1 MDPIAKEKMG
11 NATSIFNLMRNLG
24 GSMGIAASTTLLAR
38 HGQAYTSM
46 LAARVTPYDPATQSM
61 LESMR
66 RAFMARGADF
76 VTATQRAHAALF
88 GLVGR
93 QATML
98 AFVSVFRLLALI
110 FLLMLPLVLI
120 MRSPRS
126 RDPATPA
133 H

>member
-1 MDPIAKEKMG
+1 MDAIAREKMG

-38 HGQAYTSM
+38 HGQAYTNM
-46 LAARVTPYDPATQSM
+46 LVARVTPYDPAAQST
-61 LESMR
+61 LEALK
-66 RAFMARGADF
+66 RAFMARGADV
-76 VTATQRAHAALF
+76 VTATQRAHAAMF
-88 GLVGR
+88 GMVGR

-126 RDPATPA
+126 HGPAAPA

>member
-1 MDPIAKEKMG
+1 
-11 NATSIFNLMRNLG
+11 
-24 GSMGIAASTTLLAR
+24 MGIAASTTLLAR

-46 LAARVTPYDPATQSM
+46 LSARVTPYDPAAQSM

-76 VTATQRAHAALF
+76 ATATQRAHAALF

-126 RDPATPA
+126 RGPAAPA

>member
-1 MDPIAKEKMG
+1 
-11 NATSIFNLMRNLG
+11 
-24 GSMGIAASTTLLAR
+24 MGIAASTTLLAR
-38 HGQAYTSM
+38 HGQAYTNM
-46 LAARVTPYDPATQSM
+46 LAAHVTPYDPAAQSM
-61 LESMR
+61 LEGLR
-66 RAFMARGADF
+66 RTFMARGADLA
-76 VTATQRAHAALF
+76 TATQRAHAAVF
-88 GLVGR
+88 GMVSR

-126 RDPATPA
+126 RGPAPGA